1 MELALNLL
9 APISG
14 LGIGYGL
21 GVSVS
26 PALGVTR
33 FFLFP
38 ALPLATLWGSSGWGV
53 SVCSGGQLQPCVQ
66 PQVSRPGEPKMQRG

>member
-9 APISG
+9 SPTSG

-26 PALGVTR
+26 PALGVIR

-38 ALPLATLWGSSGWGV
+38 ALPLAKLWLV
-53 SVCSGGQLQPCVQ
+53 SVCLI
-66 PQVSRPGEPKMQRG
+66 RW

>member
-38 ALPLATLWGSSGWGV
+38 ALLLATLWGSSGWGV
-53 SVCSGGQLQPCVQ
+53 SVCSGGQL
-66 PQVSRPGEPKMQRG
+66 

>member
-9 APISG
+9 SPTSG

-26 PALGVTR
+26 PALGVIR

-38 ALPLATLWGSSGWGV
+38 ALPLATLWLG
-53 SVCSGGQLQPCVQ
+53 SVCLFRWSIAALC
-66 PQVSRPGEPKMQRG
+66 SAPGE